1 LIVPLTIALRH
12 DGTSV
17 AVSNDVPPKKRS
29 STDVLILEDN
39 DENRSFLRMLFEGE
53 GYGVAT
59 AANGADGL
67 KWLTQHPPPSVILLD
82 LNMPIMNGWEFCAAL
97 NGPLAEIPLV
107 VLSAE
112 PDAGGAARPLPA
124 PCTFIEKPAIPDVLV
139 QTIANYIPPVRSERR
154 GRPLRQD

>member
-1 LIVPLTIALRH
+1 MTRALRL

-17 AVSNDVPPKKRS
+17 AVSTIVPPEKGAGA
-29 STDVLILEDN
+29 DVLILEDN
-39 DENRSFLRMLFEGE
+39 DENRSFLQMLFEGQ

-59 AANGADGL
+59 AANGADAL
-67 KWLTQHPPPSVILLD
+67 KWLTQHPPPAVILLD

-112 PDAGGAARPLPA
+112 ADARAAARTLPA

-139 QTIANYIPPVRSERR
+139 QTVANRIQR
-154 GRPLRQD
+154 GGRAAPQGPRL